1 MAQVVYF
8 GDEDGYVVCTLASG
22 ENIERVP
29 PASALNGLATVSALK
44 PRPGN
49 KGVLYWTEDTRVS
62 VHLECK
68 DLGGPPVFP
77 YDLSVSTH
85 FATIDFA
92 QQVKLGEHIAL
103 VFKALAVETRYTDD
117 SNEAFL
123 EVQGVDIEGVPTGAL
138 RFWRYEEGD
147 IAEGR
152 AYIARGLKVCAE
164 RRWDDELNK
173 YVCRDDGS
181 RRMECTGRTAVED
194 VSHVAAIVTFFS

>member
-1 MAQVVYF
+1 M
-8 GDEDGYVVCTLASG
+8 
-22 ENIERVP
+22 
-29 PASALNGLATVSALK
+29 
-44 PRPGN
+44 
-49 KGVLYWTEDTRVS
+49 
-62 VHLECK
+62 
-68 DLGGPPVFP
+68 FP
-77 YDLSVSTH
+77 YDLSVSTY

-103 VFKALAVETRYTDD
+103 VFKALAVETRYTYD

-138 RFWRYEEGD
+138 RFWRFEEGD

-194 VSHVAAIVTFFS
+194 VSHVADIVTFFP